1 MGERR
6 PESKAEGKMRWMLGA
21 GALVLIVLAFVIGRS
36 SAPTEETKPDS
47 QLNVPANADAELGTR
62 YAHSPE
68 GATVAAG
75 AYQRAFSD
83 PSILKPGVLESR
95 VKAVA
100 VPGYASE
107 MLKANQPGT
116 DRLMEGPVGEGVRE
130 GIPTAYLGVPIVSR
144 LVSYTPDRARIQ
156 IWGLT
161 IVGNASTEE
170 PAAYFGTATTD
181 LAWQN
186 GRWKIAST
194 QGAFGPTPETRTPRE
209 GAEGFELQDLARDF
223 KPYGLAP

>member
-21 GALVLIVLAFVIGRS
+21 GALVLIALAFVIGRS
-36 SAPTEETKPDS
+36 SAPTEETNPDS
-47 QLNVPANADAELGTR
+47 QLSVPANADAELSTR

-68 GATVAAG
+68 GAMVAAG

-107 MLKANQPGT
+107 MLEANRPGT
-116 DRLMEGPVGEGVRE
+116 DRLMEGPVGEGVRA

-144 LVSYTPDRARIQ
+144 LVSYSPDRARIQ

-170 PAAYFGTATTD
+170 PAA
-181 LAWQN
+181 
-186 GRWKIAST
+186 
-194 QGAFGPTPETRTPRE
+194 
-209 GAEGFELQDLARDF
+209 
-223 KPYGLAP
+223 